1 MKSFLARDQLKL
13 QRVTSKAFENHKS
26 FRRTKTYDYSC
37 FLVVE
42 LQISKQILQSHI
54 NYIVLVLVFHIE
66 ISSTSNDLF
75 HHFRLIINPVIA

>member
-54 NYIVLVLVFHIE
+54 N
-66 ISSTSNDLF
+66 
-75 HHFRLIINPVIA
+75 